1 MNGLNYVFAAVPSCS
16 AKELLALELPVNPDS
31 CIMASLSPKQM
42 GYKIKNSQKN
52 LQNKQTTNSKG
63 KLSPDI
69 RLLRPHEKQ
78 LNLCIQLI
86 VIIIIMTII
95 TC

>member
-1 MNGLNYVFAAVPSCS
+1 
-16 AKELLALELPVNPDS
+16 
-31 CIMASLSPKQM
+31 M